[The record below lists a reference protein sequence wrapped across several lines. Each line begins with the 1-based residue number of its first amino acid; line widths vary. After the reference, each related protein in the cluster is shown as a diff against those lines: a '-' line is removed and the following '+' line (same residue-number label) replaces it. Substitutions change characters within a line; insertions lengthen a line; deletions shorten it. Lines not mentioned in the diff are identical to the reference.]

1 VWMLFTCLWKL
12 IRILRIRVLSPLLMY
27 VDVILPLALPGLLT
41 YAVPAGD
48 EAAVQEGCR
57 IIVPLRGKRLH
68 TAVVRRIH
76 HQKPG
81 HATEPYLS
89 VLDEQP
95 ILSEETLK
103 FWDWTAA
110 HYCCGPGEVA
120 LAALPSGMRLASET
134 KLELS
139 PDADDLDE
147 ELLGDKEFQIVEA
160 LRLRGGLS
168 LKEVGTLLGVV
179 NPAPLLHRLVE
190 SGWVLSMEELKASP
204 RRKAVSMVRL
214 SEQAASDERWLN
226 DALDALDA
234 RAPSQSRAM
243 MALVAEE
250 GAATGV
256 PLATLTK
263 MEGVTSSLY
272 KGAIGDVECS
282 TAKSLRV
289 DASGLSS
296 HTLGVA
302 RRDHRVRKNRG
313 LYPLDSRRTR
323 IRKGCSFSG
332 ARNRTDHATHRSVT
346 PIFWRPFGGL
356 SQPIQSQGAHIYVS
370 ACLEQ
375 GKPRPAHGGGAQCHI
390 SAFLQ
395 LRLDRRRRR
404 TRCQL

>member
-1 VWMLFTCLWKL
+1 MLFTCLWKL

-76 HQKPG
+76 HQKPD

-95 ILSEETLK
+95 LLSEETLK

-234 RAPSQSRAM
+234 GHHLNPGQ
-243 MALVAEE
+243 
-250 GAATGV
+250 
-256 PLATLTK
+256 
-263 MEGVTSSLY
+263 
-272 KGAIGDVECS
+272 
-282 TAKSLRV
+282 
-289 DASGLSS
+289 
-296 HTLGVA
+296 
-302 RRDHRVRKNRG
+302 
-313 LYPLDSRRTR
+313 
-323 IRKGCSFSG
+323 
-332 ARNRTDHATHRSVT
+332 
-346 PIFWRPFGGL
+346 
-356 SQPIQSQGAHIYVS
+356 
-370 ACLEQ
+370 
-375 GKPRPAHGGGAQCHI
+375 
-390 SAFLQ
+390 
-395 LRLDRRRRR
+395 
-404 TRCQL
+404 